1 MSLSLSTGLRA
12 CVRLSVLCVHVCT
25 CACARAR
32 LCVRACAR
40 ALARAASALAC
51 ARLPSA
57 PRASRPALEPTSR
70 SKCYLALPSA
80 LPTHGCASGNQK
92 ARIESPACARGFARG
107 VKARLAGFW
116 FGVLI
121 LCASGLLY
129 SLFQRPSLASVPA
142 ALSGLSCQPHCQGP
156 PVPGAKGPACRR
168 VSLRARPCGACCCAC
183 RCIRPCPVC
192 QCTCRPVCQCTCRT
206 RPLARGLVC
215 HRFAHDP
222 CCD

>member
-80 LPTHGCASGNQK
+80 LLTHVCASGNQK
-92 ARIESPACARGFARG
+92 TRIESPACASGFARG
-107 VKARLAGFW
+107 VKARLAGLW
-116 FGVLI
+116 FGVLYSPCRRPSLFSVSEAFSS
-121 LCASGLLY
+121 LCASGLVWPLVPA
-129 SLFQRPSLASVPA
+129 SLPGASRARGQRPCLSPGIASRT
-142 ALSGLSCQPHCQGP
+142 ALRRLLL
-156 PVPGAKGPACRR
+156 R
-168 VSLRARPCGACCCAC
+168 VSVHSSVSCVSVHLSPCVPVHLSDKAAGQRSCLSSFCA
-183 RCIRPCPVC
+183 
-192 QCTCRPVCQCTCRT
+192 
-206 RPLARGLVC
+206 
-215 HRFAHDP
+215 
-222 CCD
+222 